1 MTMVNGASQRYPNA
15 FMRASATVVISSV
28 ATPNE
33 AAEAPTWLT
42 KYVTSAYE
50 RSMNL
55 DLSVLI
61 SRKEERH
68 LLMDFVHRR
77 LTIVGRVISASLH
90 GAAEKNTEEF
100 VQMGQEETDEC

>member
-1 MTMVNGASQRYPNA
+1 MVNGASQRYPNA
-15 FMRASATVVISSV
+15 FMRASATVVISSA

-55 DLSVLI
+55 DLSVVI
-61 SRKEERH
+61 SQKEGYV
-68 LLMDFVHRR
+68 LVDFVHGR
-77 LTIVGRVISASLH
+77 LTTVGRVISASLH
-90 GAAEKNTEEF
+90 GAAEENTEEF
-100 VQMGQEETDEC
+100 VQMGQEEADGC